1 VFGHI
6 VKGITFLMV
15 SFLLVGCASQKSI
28 TPYHAVDIN
37 PPLNIDRPVRTV
49 ENLMTEKPAVGPL
62 TQPTDAKN
70 ELKPAKE
77 AGAAIEQTPAFKTE
91 AEPMPEKVSMTLCVR
106 FDTGKANIKPKDH
119 DGMKRIADFM
129 DKYPSTSALIEGH
142 TDNVGKVADN
152 VKLSYR
158 RAANVKKYL
167 VEKFGVE
174 SSRIRAIGY
183 DDQKPIASNKT
194 AEGRQKNRRSETKIE
209 TNVSPNRLYSLF
221 EDSDLPKGGF
231 SIVNQESIDEKIKSF
246 KEKRGAAAYAS
257 KIVKE
262 PKLQLYKMWG
272 GIFSHCAIRIETAQN
287 SFYQIELQS
296 MPDLQKA
303 AIKDYHQIGAAIR
316 LWGMIQD
323 KMDIVEFTDKNERK
337 KLDDQE
343 PPYATMPIC
352 TGNKAAVK
360 STQWYQEC
368 LSRYA
373 GSYNP
378 ENALQLG
385 KRTKVF
391 EYEPITHNCCNFTEE
406 ALKACGLAH
415 CFDLGKSTGLD
426 HKTGPLEE

>member
-1 VFGHI
+1 
-6 VKGITFLMV
+6 
-15 SFLLVGCASQKSI
+15 
-28 TPYHAVDIN
+28 
-37 PPLNIDRPVRTV
+37 
-49 ENLMTEKPAVGPL
+49 MTEKPAAGPPS
-62 TQPTDAKN
+62 QPTDVEN
-70 ELKPAKE
+70 ELKPVKE
-77 AGAAIEQTPAFKTE
+77 AGAAIEQTPALKTA
-91 AEPMPEKVSMTLCVR
+91 AEPMPEKVSMTMNVH
-106 FDTGKANIKPKDH
+106 FDTGKANIKPRDH
-119 DGMKRIADFM
+119 DGLKRIADFM

-158 RAANVKKYL
+158 RAANVKTYL

-183 DDQKPIASNKT
+183 DYQKPIASNKT

-209 TNVSPNRLYSLF
+209 TNVSPNRLYSFF

-246 KEKRGAAAYAS
+246 KEERGTAAYAS

-272 GIFSHCAIRIETAQN
+272 GIFSHCAIRIETAPN

-296 MPDLQKA
+296 LPDLQKA
-303 AIKDYHQIGAAIR
+303 GMKDYHQIGAAIR

-323 KMDIVEFTDKNERK
+323 QMDIVEFTDKNERK

-352 TGNKAAVK
+352 TGKKAAGK

-378 ENALQLG
+378 ENALRGG